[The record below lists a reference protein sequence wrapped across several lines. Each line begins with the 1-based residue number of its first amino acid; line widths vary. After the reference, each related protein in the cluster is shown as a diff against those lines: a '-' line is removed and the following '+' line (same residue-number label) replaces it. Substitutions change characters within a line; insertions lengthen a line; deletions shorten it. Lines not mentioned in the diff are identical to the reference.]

1 MEPWSVSQLRE
12 LAALSGSAAMA
23 FSFRSAQSLALLDL
37 TRDQRMA
44 VKIED
49 VGSLNA
55 KGQLAY
61 ALGKLLGG
69 PVVDACGGA
78 KSLVAILVMLS
89 GSFAAMARCQAA
101 GAKLLGSFATAR
113 FATAAVWTS
122 CAVALRS
129 SFSGHGLPQA
139 LSLGQVAMRLGA
151 SFGSMLGGLLLSR
164 LGSWR
169 RLLMAYAGL
178 GTATGLLL
186 FLRLSMQAS
195 HDPTGPVD
203 RTKMDSAK
211 AALGRTL
218 AIAARTPRLWLL
230 FASTTMITPTFDFV
244 ALLPQFLND
253 VYKMNDV
260 KIGSLAAAFPLSAP
274 PAILLA
280 GAMLPKVSPSGKAA
294 SLLVAQSASAMAF
307 FLLSKQPAPE
317 LLMPALVTISGGSA
331 PALSCVPPDWIMRWG
346 GPRAGLFA
354 GLHDVP
360 GNLLAMWI
368 YSKVPQLLRRGGWTL
383 VLRLYGLQVALVALC
398 LALFQAIEAAEPT
411 RDSPF
416 AA

>member
-1 MEPWSVSQLRE
+1 MERWSALQLRE

-37 TRDQRMA
+37 TRDQSMA
-44 VKIED
+44 VKMED
-49 VGSLNA
+49 VGAMNA

-78 KSLVAILVMLS
+78 KSLVAILMILS
-89 GSFAAMARCQAA
+89 GSFAAMARCHAA
-101 GAKLLGSFATAR
+101 DAKLLGSFASAR

-129 SFSGHGLPQA
+129 SFSQHGLGQA

-186 FLRLSMQAS
+186 FLRLSMTSKPVA
-195 HDPTGPVD
+195 DPT
-203 RTKMDSAK
+203 RTKMDSPAACK
-211 AALGRTL
+211 AAPLGRTL

-260 KIGSLAAAFPLSAP
+260 KIGSLAGAFPLSAP

-280 GAMLPKVSPSGKAA
+280 GAMLPKLSPSGKAA
-294 SLLVAQSASAMAF
+294 SLLIAQSASAMAF

-383 VLRLYGLQVALVALC
+383 VLRLW
-398 LALFQAIEAAEPT
+398 AERFRDTNDKT
-411 RDSPF
+411 RGQQG
-416 AA
+416 

>member
-37 TRDQRMA
+37 TRDQSMA
-44 VKIED
+44 VKMED

-129 SFSGHGLPQA
+129 SFSQHGLAQA

-195 HDPTGPVD
+195 HDPTGP
-203 RTKMDSAK
+203 TQ
-211 AALGRTL
+211 
-218 AIAARTPRLWLL
+218 L
-230 FASTTMITPTFDFV
+230 FVCVELF
-244 ALLPQFLND
+244 
-253 VYKMNDV
+253 
-260 KIGSLAAAFPLSAP
+260 GHGAP
-274 PAILLA
+274 CESPCA
-280 GAMLPKVSPSGKAA
+280 GC
-294 SLLVAQSASAMAF
+294 
-307 FLLSKQPAPE
+307 
-317 LLMPALVTISGGSA
+317 
-331 PALSCVPPDWIMRWG
+331 SCCGFRG
-346 GPRAGLFA
+346 
-354 GLHDVP
+354 
-360 GNLLAMWI
+360 
-368 YSKVPQLLRRGGWTL
+368 LLRLCGAQCWTQPGTTGGAGKGCNTT
-383 VLRLYGLQVALVALC
+383 G
-398 LALFQAIEAAEPT
+398 
-411 RDSPF
+411 SP
-416 AA
+416 

>member
-122 CAVALRS
+122 CAMALRS

-244 ALLPQFLND
+244 ALLPQ
-253 VYKMNDV
+253 M
-260 KIGSLAAAFPLSAP
+260 S
-274 PAILLA
+274 
-280 GAMLPKVSPSGKAA
+280 
-294 SLLVAQSASAMAF
+294 
-307 FLLSKQPAPE
+307 
-317 LLMPALVTISGGSA
+317 
-331 PALSCVPPDWIMRWG
+331 
-346 GPRAGLFA
+346 
-354 GLHDVP
+354 
-360 GNLLAMWI
+360 
-368 YSKVPQLLRRGGWTL
+368 
-383 VLRLYGLQVALVALC
+383 
-398 LALFQAIEAAEPT
+398 T
-411 RDSPF
+411 R
-416 AA
+416 